1 MLYLQVRQHQ
11 LIPAFALTDYKVQ
24 GQTLRQFI
32 INVCRRH
39 RMPWMTLASFY
50 VLVSRVREMAGLR
63 VLHHDQAG
71 LNAVSELLP
80 DPYLHAWVN
89 GFDEEGNWK
98 DELAA
103 AALKAVRAIQGPAKK
118 AAAAAKKKRRKVTW
132 GRPGGGPRG
141 GPGGVPGGQKS
152 ASQPRKGQRRAA
164 GSPTKAAGSS
174 KAARKRAPKDAP

>member
-1 MLYLQVRQHQ
+1 MPYLQVRQHQ

-24 GQTLRQFI
+24 GQTLRHFI

-63 VLHHDQAG
+63 VLHRDQAG
-71 LNAVSELLP
+71 LDAVSELMP
-80 DPYLHAWVN
+80 DPYLHAWVH
-89 GFDEEGNWK
+89 GFDEEGYWK

-118 AAAAAKKKRRKVTW
+118 AAAAAKKKRRTVTW
-132 GRPGGGPRG
+132 GRPGGGP
-141 GPGGVPGGQKS
+141 GGQKS
-152 ASQPRKGQRRAA
+152 AAQPRKGLRRAA

-174 KAARKRAPKDAP
+174 KAARKRAPNDAP